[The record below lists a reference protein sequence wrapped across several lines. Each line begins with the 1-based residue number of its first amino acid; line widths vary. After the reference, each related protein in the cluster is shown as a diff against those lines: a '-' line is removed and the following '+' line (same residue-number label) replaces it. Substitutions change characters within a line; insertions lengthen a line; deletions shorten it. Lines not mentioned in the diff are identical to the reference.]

1 MTETVSPTG
10 AKTGVTITFT
20 FDAPRAKV
28 YEAWTDPKHF
38 THWWGPA
45 GFSSPLAGISL
56 DVKPGGVWRA
66 AIVSD
71 EDGTE
76 IPFAG
81 TYTAV
86 SAPDQL
92 AFTMVDPSEDQASAD
107 VTTLVFTEADGKTE
121 MAFNQA
127 GVSEADKDELYA
139 GWSSFFDK
147 LNAYLTK
154 S

>member
-10 AKTGVTITFT
+10 AQTGVTITFT
-20 FDAPRAKV
+20 FDAPRATV
-28 YEAWTDPKHF
+28 YEAWTKPEHF
-38 THWWGPA
+38 TQWWGPA

-56 DVKPGGVWRA
+56 DVRPGGVWRA

-81 TYTAV
+81 TYTEV
-86 SAPDQL
+86 SAPERL
-92 AFTMVDPSEDQASAD
+92 AFTMADPSEDQSSAD
-107 VTTLVFTEADGKTE
+107 VTTLVFTEVDGRTQ

-127 GVSEADKDELYA
+127 GVSDDAKDELYA

-147 LNAYLTK
+147 LNAHLTK